1 LLLEDDRRVL
11 EYTMTFINALG
22 NECLGRSYLLQKAD
36 LVETLVKILKGEQ
49 GDTHLRQNA
58 LGALQKFS
66 LRRKPQTIMIQLDL
80 IKWISAVLRNEA
92 DQLTDYSIEY
102 ATALLMNL
110 SLRDA
115 GKDKCEEPDIQLLN
129 VLNDLV
135 EHENLQVRTYVNGTL
150 YSIFTR
156 KKLREEA
163 KELGMPEVLQYLME
177 QSDEQFRR
185 QIQYILEQLNSKND
199 DVEGGEHKD
208 GAQSINANEGED
220 DIDDEEEDDE
230 DDYDEEEMFDA
241 EDEEFNDIIDEQGA
255 VVGEKFLV
263 SEFMAGE
270 DEAKIQM

>member
-1 LLLEDDRRVL
+1 
-11 EYTMTFINALG
+11 MTFINALG
-22 NECLGRSYLLQKAD
+22 NECLGRSYLLQKGD
-36 LVETLVKILKGEQ
+36 LVETLVGILKNEQ

-80 IKWISAVLRNEA
+80 IKWISAILRNEA

-115 GKDKCEEPDIQLLN
+115 GKDKCEEPDIELLN

-177 QSDEQFRR
+177 QSDEQFKR
-185 QIQYILEQLNSKND
+185 QIQYILEQLNNNNEPD
-199 DVEGGEHKD
+199 GEKD
-208 GAQSINANEGED
+208 QSINANEGDDDVDDEDED
-220 DIDDEEEDDE
+220 DEEDDDEEEI
-230 DDYDEEEMFDA
+230 FDA
-241 EDEEFNDIIDEQGA
+241 EDAEFNDVIDE
-255 VVGEKFLV
+255 
-263 SEFMAGE
+263 
-270 DEAKIQM
+270 

>member
-1 LLLEDDRRVL
+1 
-11 EYTMTFINALG
+11 
-22 NECLGRSYLLQKAD
+22 
-36 LVETLVKILKGEQ
+36 
-49 GDTHLRQNA
+49 
-58 LGALQKFS
+58 
-66 LRRKPQTIMIQLDL
+66 
-80 IKWISAVLRNEA
+80 
-92 DQLTDYSIEY
+92 
-102 ATALLMNL
+102 MNL

-115 GKDKCEEPDIQLLN
+115 GKDKCEEPDIELLN

-177 QSDEQFRR
+177 QSDDQFKR

-199 DVEGGEHKD
+199 DVQDGENKD

-263 SEFMAGE
+263 SEFVAAE
-270 DEAKIQM
+270 EEAKVQMQTINMLLEKDQRQRVNNNRN